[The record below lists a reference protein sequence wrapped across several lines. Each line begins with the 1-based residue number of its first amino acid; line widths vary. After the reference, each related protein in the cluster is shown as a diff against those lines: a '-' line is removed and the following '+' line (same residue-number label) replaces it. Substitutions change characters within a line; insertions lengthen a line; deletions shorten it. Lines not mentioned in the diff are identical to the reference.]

1 GGWQV
6 FVFYVSYDD
15 LILNLGSM

>member
-6 FVFYVSYDD
+6 LVFYVSYDD